1 MLESKTKTISL
12 TILVA
17 SLGYFVDVYD
27 LQLFNIVSRE
37 SIAGIGITDEAL
49 IAKYDYLLFLWQM
62 GGMLVGGV
70 LWGILGDL
78 KGRKNI
84 LFGSILMYSLANLA
98 NAFVIDMTQYSL
110 IRFVAGL
117 GLAGELGAAVT
128 LVSEVMTKEKR
139 GYGTMIIVTMG
150 AFGAVAAALISK
162 MHFAFLGLANWQ
174 IMYIIGGILGLL
186 LLALRM
192 GTFES
197 EMFDE
202 VKKSN
207 VEKGN
212 FLMLFNSKQRF
223 KKYMACI
230 FIGLPVWYCIGV
242 LIKFSESFSV
252 TNAVVGEPVKV
263 GFAIMYAYI
272 GLSVGDLFS
281 GLLSQLFKSR
291 KKVVYLYLAATILI
305 TSIFLFTKN
314 LSTET
319 FYLLCFIVGLVT
331 GYWALFVTM
340 ASESFGTNI
349 RATVTTTVPNF
360 VRGAVVPV
368 TLSFKALETSMGN
381 IYSAFIVGLV
391 CFTLAL
397 VSLFFLEES
406 FSKDLDYIEGDKTL
420 ELAMT

>member
-1 MLESKTKTISL
+1 
-12 TILVA
+12 
-17 SLGYFVDVYD
+17 
-27 LQLFNIVSRE
+27 
-37 SIAGIGITDEAL
+37 
-49 IAKYDYLLFLWQM
+49 
-62 GGMLVGGV
+62 
-70 LWGILGDL
+70 
-78 KGRKNI
+78 
-84 LFGSILMYSLANLA
+84 
-98 NAFVIDMTQYSL
+98 
-110 IRFVAGL
+110 
-117 GLAGELGAAVT
+117 
-128 LVSEVMTKEKR
+128 
-139 GYGTMIIVTMG
+139 
-150 AFGAVAAALISK
+150 

-212 FLMLFNSKQRF
+212 FLMLFNSQERF

-263 GFAIMYAYI
+263 GFAIMYAYV

-360 VRGAVVPV
+360 VRGSVVPV
-368 TLSFKALETSMGN
+368 TLFFKALETSIGN
-381 IYSAFIVGLV
+381 IYSAFIVGLA

-397 VSLFFLEES
+397 ASLFFLEES
-406 FSKDLDYIEGDKTL
+406 FSKDLDYIEGDKPV

>member
-1 MLESKTKTISL
+1 
-12 TILVA
+12 
-17 SLGYFVDVYD
+17 
-27 LQLFNIVSRE
+27 
-37 SIAGIGITDEAL
+37 
-49 IAKYDYLLFLWQM
+49 
-62 GGMLVGGV
+62 
-70 LWGILGDL
+70 
-78 KGRKNI
+78 
-84 LFGSILMYSLANLA
+84 
-98 NAFVIDMTQYSL
+98 
-110 IRFVAGL
+110 
-117 GLAGELGAAVT
+117 
-128 LVSEVMTKEKR
+128 
-139 GYGTMIIVTMG
+139 
-150 AFGAVAAALISK
+150 
-162 MHFAFLGLANWQ
+162 
-174 IMYIIGGILGLL
+174 
-186 LLALRM
+186 
-192 GTFES
+192 
-197 EMFDE
+197 
-202 VKKSN
+202 
-207 VEKGN
+207 
-212 FLMLFNSKQRF
+212 
-223 KKYMACI
+223 
-230 FIGLPVWYCIGV
+230 
-242 LIKFSESFSV
+242 
-252 TNAVVGEPVKV
+252 
-263 GFAIMYAYI
+263 MYAYI

-381 IYSAFIVGLV
+381 IYSAFIVGVL